1 MIAPHVIEPLTP
13 RQMMKSLLQGNRQSR
28 ALVVPIVFSLG
39 AKIENLSF
47 RAYLDN
53 PTKISNAL
61 RQIRMQ
67 LKTDGVSCYFDPL
80 LEAEALGGAPQWDE
94 ANQSRRIR
102 WPEPT
107 QKGELSASLRS
118 PEESAN
124 SPRVKVAVEV
134 IRRLNSLF
142 RDEPL
147 LMAGVSGPFTLAAR
161 LTGLDPG
168 EMRQGQE
175 PSESALDVAAAAIT
189 KIASAFVEAG
199 ANLIFIREGVLPPFS
214 SYKCEDSASLLAPV
228 FNIVRFY
235 EALPVLQIPA
245 ESATAENVEAIFQ
258 QSWDAILCSASQE
271 FVTRAQGRDE
281 NFVFGVS
288 VPLEVLE
295 ASDSIGART
304 SELSSM
310 KPALLTT
317 DGDVPMTIDLKRLMT
332 VFDSVSGRT

>member
-1 MIAPHVIEPLTP
+1 
-13 RQMMKSLLQGNRQSR
+13 MMKSLLQGNPQQRP
-28 ALVVPIVFSLG
+28 LVVPIIFSLG

-61 RQIRMQ
+61 RQIRTQ
-67 LKTDGVSCYFDPL
+67 LRTDGVSCYFDPL

-94 ANQSRRIR
+94 ANQNRSIR
-102 WPEPT
+102 WPQPI
-107 QKGELSASLRS
+107 QRDELPARLRS
-118 PEESAN
+118 PEEAAN

-134 IRRLNSLF
+134 IRRLNSLLL
-142 RDEPL
+142 DEPL

-161 LTGLDPG
+161 LTQLDPG
-168 EMRQGQE
+168 EMRQGRE
-175 PSESALDVAAAAIT
+175 LPESTLEVAAAAIT

-199 ANLIFIREGVLPPFS
+199 ADMIFIREKALPSLS
-214 SYKCEDSASLLAPV
+214 SDRCENWASLLAPV

-235 EALPVLQIPA
+235 EALPVLQIA
-245 ESATAENVEAIFQ
+245 TEAATAQNVEVIFQ

-271 FVTRAQGRDE
+271 FVTRAQGCDE
-281 NFVFGVS
+281 NFTPGFS

-295 ASDSIGART
+295 ASDPSGAR
-304 SELSSM
+304 SPGLSSI

-317 DGDVPMTIDLKRLMT
+317 DGDVPVTTDLKRLMS
-332 VFDSVSGRT
+332 VFDSIACRT